1 MNEIMPPLKSLRA
14 FEAAARHESF
24 LNAATELHVS
34 TGAISRHIKLLE
46 EFLGARLFDRR
57 SNGVVLT
64 PDGRR
69 YASRVTKFFSDL
81 TSATADI
88 KPLGKSRRLIISTL
102 PVFSER
108 WLNRRLSTFLQRCP
122 GTSLQIEFHDGVQ
135 GLLVGDVDAWILY
148 SDGIH
153 PGCNV
158 LRLFGEELVPVCSP
172 KLRQTL
178 PAHPKAEQVAELPFL
193 HDIYWNEDWPI
204 WGEAMGLG
212 DVDLSAGLRFAL
224 YSGVIQSAVDGM
236 GVAMGHTAMIDGEL
250 ESGRLVAFD
259 ALGFSSPKA
268 YHLVM
273 SGSVAGT
280 RQARE
285 LAKWL
290 EFECRDK

>member
-1 MNEIMPPLKSLRA
+1 MRGSKESQTSHGILCRCLEPVPRICFTRQGGMSGTQEYGRSWGPAAKRFGTDRSMNEIMPPLKSLRA

-158 LRLFGEELVPVCSP
+158 PPLVRRRACPRLQPEASTNPTGASEGGTGRGTTISP
-172 KLRQTL
+172 
-178 PAHPKAEQVAELPFL
+178 
-193 HDIYWNEDWPI
+193 
-204 WGEAMGLG
+204 
-212 DVDLSAGLRFAL
+212 
-224 YSGVIQSAVDGM
+224 
-236 GVAMGHTAMIDGEL
+236 
-250 ESGRLVAFD
+250 
-259 ALGFSSPKA
+259 
-268 YHLVM
+268 
-273 SGSVAGT
+273 
-280 RQARE
+280 
-285 LAKWL
+285 
-290 EFECRDK
+290 